1 MKLII
6 MGPPGAG
13 KGTQAA
19 LIKNTLNIPHISTG
33 DMFREAIKNETPL
46 GVEAKRYIDN
56 GELVPDSVTIGLVRE
71 RLSNKDC
78 QKGFLLDGFPR
89 TIPQA
94 KALDEILKDLNLN
107 LDAVINIAVDDNV
120 LVDRIVGRRVC
131 PKCKAGYHITN
142 LKPKVDGI
150 CDVCGEKLV
159 QRKDDTEETV
169 KNRLNVY
176 ANQTKP
182 LLEYYD
188 SYGIVKTIDGVDY
201 ILELPL
207 HADIALIGGHK
218 ADASGNLRY
227 IGSERNFNPMMAMA
241 ADTVVAGVSEI
252 VEAGQIGADYV
263 ETPGICVDYL
273 VGGAE

>member
-19 LIKNTLNIPHISTG
+19 LITTTLNIHHISTG
-33 DMFREAIKNETPL
+33 DMFREAIKHQTPL

-188 SYGIVKTIDGVDY
+188 SYGIVKTIDGVG
-201 ILELPL
+201 
-207 HADIALIGGHK
+207 DIDVI
-218 ADASGNLRY
+218 
-227 IGSERNFNPMMAMA
+227 FNNIKSSL
-241 ADTVVAGVSEI
+241 GVK
-252 VEAGQIGADYV
+252 
-263 ETPGICVDYL
+263 
-273 VGGAE
+273 